1 MAAILYGLLCVTL
14 GNENAFESILAAQY
28 SPQGISVFSLTFP
41 ASCTGF
47 TVEKLSIEYP
57 E

>member
-1 MAAILYGLLCVTL
+1 MAAILSGLLCVTL

-41 ASCTGF
+41 ASCTAF